1 MNLLTFYCGV
11 VMLLITSVLMV
22 GRIKTGKALD
32 VEGHFV
38 AAMDNP
44 IYFVIF
50 TVLNFIFLLTI
61 SVMMIF
67 LSVVAA

>member
-1 MNLLTFYCGV
+1 
-11 VMLLITSVLMV
+11 MLLITSILMV
-22 GRIKTGKALD
+22 KRIRTGKALD

-44 IYFVIF
+44 FFFVIF

-61 SVMMIF
+61 SVLIIVF
-67 LSVVAA
+67 SVMSF